1 MKKIININLSG
12 RVIPIE
18 DSAYEK
24 LQAYI
29 ESLRRY
35 FANEEGRDEII
46 NDIEAR
52 LAELMS
58 EKIRLGSSA
67 ITDADVNEMIA
78 SMGTIEDFEA
88 ADKESGEAT
97 SSKSENNQTYSNYS
111 KPRGRLYRDNND
123 KFIGG
128 VCSGIASYFNIDPV
142 VVRLL
147 FAILAFATGLGFLA
161 YIILWIVLPPRDLD
175 GYSGRRLYRNPD
187 DKMIAGVAGGLG
199 AYFHKSANTIRLI
212 FAAPLLL
219 NLIISILSRF
229 QFDSDFDIEL
239 SVGIG
244 SFTGTF
250 ILAYI
255 ILWIV
260 LPEAGSDY
268 QKMEMRG
275 ETVDVNRIRQN
286 VKESMEGMKD
296 RMQEWG
302 KEVKETAQNFG
313 TRAKEFTTNKGSAFA
328 NEVRDTARRSNN
340 GVGHIIGVL
349 FKAFL
354 LFVVGC
360 IAFGLF
366 VALIALIFSGAAWWP
381 VNNFL
386 WTSKSQQLYA
396 WGTLIFFLGVPLIGF
411 IVWVIRRVIKV
422 RSRNNYL
429 GWTFGGLWVLGWIC
443 AVLFASSISN
453 DFNYWK
459 NDGGKEITITQPAN
473 GKMIVAVTAAEL
485 EQTRSRWWNDDNDG
499 WSLTPDTLR
508 LSTVKIDEVVPSL
521 DGNYHVI
528 IKKYS
533 YGRSA
538 EEAYNRA
545 IAIQYNVNYK
555 DSILDL
561 GNGYA
566 ISKDKKFRFQQVHI
580 QIQVPVGK
588 KIRFDESVAEKLSQV
603 NFKIKRRLHKN
614 VGIEIED
621 EHEWRNRFE
630 YETDV
635 DYIMGEDKQ
644 LHRPDG
650 KAVDEIKIKRY
661 DDSNDSIENQKEIE
675 ELRNRQKQDSMKI
688 KKLEE
693 KQKLLQNNSG
703 TFINNKVNETETAY
717 SISPSPVSSATILF

>member
-1 MKKIININLSG
+1 
-12 RVIPIE
+12 
-18 DSAYEK
+18 
-24 LQAYI
+24 
-29 ESLRRY
+29 
-35 FANEEGRDEII
+35 
-46 NDIEAR
+46 
-52 LAELMS
+52 
-58 EKIRLGSSA
+58 
-67 ITDADVNEMIA
+67 
-78 SMGTIEDFEA
+78 
-88 ADKESGEAT
+88 
-97 SSKSENNQTYSNYS
+97 
-111 KPRGRLYRDNND
+111 
-123 KFIGG
+123 
-128 VCSGIASYFNIDPV
+128 
-142 VVRLL
+142 
-147 FAILAFATGLGFLA
+147 
-161 YIILWIVLPPRDLD
+161 
-175 GYSGRRLYRNPD
+175 
-187 DKMIAGVAGGLG
+187 
-199 AYFHKSANTIRLI
+199 
-212 FAAPLLL
+212 
-219 NLIISILSRF
+219 
-229 QFDSDFDIEL
+229 
-239 SVGIG
+239 
-244 SFTGTF
+244 
-250 ILAYI
+250 YI

>member
-1 MKKIININLSG
+1 
-12 RVIPIE
+12 
-18 DSAYEK
+18 
-24 LQAYI
+24 
-29 ESLRRY
+29 
-35 FANEEGRDEII
+35 
-46 NDIEAR
+46 
-52 LAELMS
+52 
-58 EKIRLGSSA
+58 
-67 ITDADVNEMIA
+67 
-78 SMGTIEDFEA
+78 
-88 ADKESGEAT
+88 
-97 SSKSENNQTYSNYS
+97 
-111 KPRGRLYRDNND
+111 
-123 KFIGG
+123 
-128 VCSGIASYFNIDPV
+128 
-142 VVRLL
+142 
-147 FAILAFATGLGFLA
+147 
-161 YIILWIVLPPRDLD
+161 
-175 GYSGRRLYRNPD
+175 
-187 DKMIAGVAGGLG
+187 
-199 AYFHKSANTIRLI
+199 
-212 FAAPLLL
+212 
-219 NLIISILSRF
+219 
-229 QFDSDFDIEL
+229 
-239 SVGIG
+239 
-244 SFTGTF
+244 
-250 ILAYI
+250 
-255 ILWIV
+255 
-260 LPEAGSDY
+260 
-268 QKMEMRG
+268 
-275 ETVDVNRIRQN
+275 
-286 VKESMEGMKD
+286 
-296 RMQEWG
+296 
-302 KEVKETAQNFG
+302 
-313 TRAKEFTTNKGSAFA
+313 
-328 NEVRDTARRSNN
+328 
-340 GVGHIIGVL
+340 
-349 FKAFL
+349 
-354 LFVVGC
+354 
-360 IAFGLF
+360 
-366 VALIALIFSGAAWWP
+366 
-381 VNNFL
+381 
-386 WTSKSQQLYA
+386 
-396 WGTLIFFLGVPLIGF
+396 
-411 IVWVIRRVIKV
+411 
-422 RSRNNYL
+422 
-429 GWTFGGLWVLGWIC
+429 
-443 AVLFASSISN
+443 
-453 DFNYWK
+453 
-459 NDGGKEITITQPAN
+459 
-473 GKMIVAVTAAEL
+473 MIVAVTAAEL